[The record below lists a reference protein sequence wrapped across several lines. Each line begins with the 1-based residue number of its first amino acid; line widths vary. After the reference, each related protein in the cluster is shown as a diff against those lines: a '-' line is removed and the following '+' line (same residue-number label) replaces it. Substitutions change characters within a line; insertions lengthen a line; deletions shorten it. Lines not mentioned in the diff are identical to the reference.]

1 MERNKDI
8 SGQLAETV
16 REAAAHNTALAIV
29 GGGTK
34 TFYGLPSAGQ
44 QLDVGG
50 HCGIVSYEPT
60 ELVITARAGTPARG
74 HRNRAGGKN
83 QMLGFEPPHFADRI
97 EARGAGQG
105 GPDGAFA
112 ENATLGGAIACGLS
126 GPRRP
131 WAGSARDFVL
141 GTKILNGKGEIL
153 RFGGQVMKTSPV
165 SMSRG

>member
-44 QLDVGG
+44 RLDVGG

-60 ELVITARAGTPARG
+60 ELVITARAGTP
-74 HRNRAGGKN
+74 
-83 QMLGFEPPHFADRI
+83 LADI
-97 EARGAGQG
+97 EAAL
-105 GPDGAFA
+105 A
-112 ENATLGGAIACGLS
+112 E
-126 GPRRP
+126 
-131 WAGSARDFVL
+131 
-141 GTKILNGKGEIL
+141 KI
-153 RFGGQVMKTSPV
+153 RC
-165 SMSRG
+165 